1 MHEVYNIIE
10 NVDVGGGDRKKTGNI
25 FWFPCFMKY
34 NEHVDA
40 WNISPTGAPQPLS
53 KR

>member
-10 NVDVGGGDRKKTGNI
+10 NVKGGGIAKKKKPGNI

-34 NEHVDA
+34 YAHVDA
-40 WNISPTGAPQPLS
+40 
-53 KR
+53 